1 MKYRFS
7 KVKSLDW
14 SCHAYFPVSEPI
26 DILEYR
32 AFCLTTFV
40 PSVAPDQ
47 LSFDRFEK
55 RFNHGVVV
63 TVTFAAH

>member
-1 MKYRFS
+1 MAARI
-7 KVKSLDW
+7 VE
-14 SCHAYFPVSEPI
+14 PV
-26 DILEYR
+26 DIQEGR
-32 AFCLTTFV
+32 TFCLTTFV